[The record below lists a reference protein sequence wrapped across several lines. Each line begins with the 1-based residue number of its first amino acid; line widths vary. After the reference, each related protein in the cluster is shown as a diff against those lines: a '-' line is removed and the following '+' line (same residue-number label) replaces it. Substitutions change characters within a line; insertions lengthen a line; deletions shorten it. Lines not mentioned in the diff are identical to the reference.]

1 MGIFPVQ
8 DIIDQSE
15 TTLKPS
21 TFARGVG
28 CRFLE
33 ANVAEFEI
41 AAEPVPVRRPGVWML
56 DAEGVAESSWTGS
69 VTGRTNVGSNL
80 RRDSGG

>member
-1 MGIFPVQ
+1 MWAIM
-8 DIIDQSE
+8 DQSE
-15 TTLKPS
+15 TTLKPR
-21 TFARGVG
+21 TFAWGVG

-41 AAEPVPVRRPGVWML
+41 AAEPVPVRRSGVL
-56 DAEGVAESSWTGS
+56 AVGVEEVLESSWTGS

-80 RRDSGG
+80 CKDSSG